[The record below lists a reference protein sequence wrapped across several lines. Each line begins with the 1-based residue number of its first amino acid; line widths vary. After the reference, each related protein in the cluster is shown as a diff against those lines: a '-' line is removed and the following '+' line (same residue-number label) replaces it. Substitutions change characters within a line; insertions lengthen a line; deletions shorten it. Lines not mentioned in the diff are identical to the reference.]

1 MPSGSSYVTIKG
13 MPELSRKLRALPEV
27 IEAAGRRAVKGQV
40 EETADDMRA
49 GAPFKTGE
57 LREGINAEFNSKTI
71 TGRAVST
78 ARHSQFV
85 ENGTSDTPAQPFVE
99 PAANRARRRFPE
111 RVEAELKAA
120 LRKV

>member
-1 MPSGSSYVTIKG
+1 MARAGHATIRG

-27 IEAAGRRAVKGQV
+27 VEAASRKAVKGQT

-57 LREGINAEFNSKTI
+57 LREGINAEFDPKTI

-78 ARHSQFV
+78 ARHSPFV
-85 ENGTSDTPAQPFVE
+85 ENGTADTPAQPFVE
-99 PAANRARRRFPE
+99 PAANKARRRFPE
-111 RVEAELKAA
+111 RVKNELKEA
-120 LRKV
+120 LRKI

>member
-1 MPSGSSYVTIKG
+1 MASGSSYVTIKG
-13 MPELSRKLRALPEV
+13 MPELSRKLKALPEV
-27 IEAAGRRAVKGQV
+27 VMAAGRRAVKAQV
-40 EETADDMRA
+40 EETADDMRE
-49 GAPFKTGE
+49 GAPFKTGD
-57 LREGINAEFNSKTI
+57 LRRGINAEFNSKKI

-78 ARHSQFV
+78 ARHSPFV

-99 PAANRARRRFPE
+99 PAAIRARQRFPK